1 MDLKALKDKLTIKKL
16 LKQKQKTLIN
26 TQGKR
31 EKSGWQKKEDMLK
44 KLLILKKRIN
54 RENIKTNFRIW
65 ISKREPSKDVV

>member
-31 EKSGWQKKEDMLK
+31 EKSGWQKKKDMLK

-54 RENIKTNFRIW
+54 REINRINFRIW
-65 ISKREPSKDVV
+65 TRKREPSKDLE